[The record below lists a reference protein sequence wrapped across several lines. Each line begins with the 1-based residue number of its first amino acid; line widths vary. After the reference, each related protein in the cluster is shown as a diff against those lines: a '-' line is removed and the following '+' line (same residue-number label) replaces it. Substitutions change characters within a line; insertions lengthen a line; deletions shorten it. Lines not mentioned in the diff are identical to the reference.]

1 MCTQA
6 IPPRLAS
13 PIPRGVRLRK
23 QAAFWGKGRSLEWD
37 AEENRLFSGLLVRHL
52 STEFELQS
60 LITRIYAVSSTHAK
74 IERLDANARELL

>member
-1 MCTQA
+1 M
-6 IPPRLAS
+6 
-13 PIPRGVRLRK
+13 
-23 QAAFWGKGRSLEWD
+23 EWD